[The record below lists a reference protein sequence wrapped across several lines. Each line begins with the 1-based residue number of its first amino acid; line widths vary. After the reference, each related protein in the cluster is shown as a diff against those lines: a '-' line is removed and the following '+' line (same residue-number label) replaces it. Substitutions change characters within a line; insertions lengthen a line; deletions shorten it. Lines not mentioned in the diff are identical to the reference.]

1 LTAFLGCAILK
12 KKTFCWEKVK
22 IMTTNKFQSE
32 VLKKA
37 NEILS
42 RLPRERSKN
51 IIGRRFGLRNGNRET
66 LEAIG
71 HDYNIT
77 RERVRQIESDTLKI
91 LTDARNLAII
101 KPIFDYLDNLFEEH
115 GYLIGEKRLL
125 DLITNVSKPHPARSA
140 TIMALNLGKP
150 YQKFNESPKFYSYW
164 ATKKQPREQ
173 TKRIINSLV
182 EHLNKQN
189 RTFTPEKIL
198 DIISSKHKNAP
209 QKLVENSLNISKEI
223 DENIFGEIGLSN
235 WPEINP
241 KGARDMAYLVL
252 KKETKPHHFTNIT
265 ELINKTN
272 LSSSQAFPQT
282 VHNELIKD
290 KRFVLVG
297 RGIYALREWGYEPG
311 TVKEVIIKVL
321 NQTNKPL
328 SKNEIVSAVLE
339 KRQIRPNTV
348 VINLQN
354 NEEFERLEDGRY
366 ILCREL

>member
-1 LTAFLGCAILK
+1 
-12 KKTFCWEKVK
+12 
-22 IMTTNKFQSE
+22 MTTNKFQSE

-51 IIGRRFGLRNGNRET
+51 IIGRRFGLRNGNQET

-77 RERVRQIESDTLKI
+77 RERVRQIESDALKI
-91 LTDARNLAII
+91 LTEDQNLTII

-115 GYLIGEKRLL
+115 AYLIGEKRLL
-125 DLITNVSKPHPARSA
+125 DLTTNVPKPHPARSA
-140 TIMALNLGKP
+140 TIMVLTLGKP
-150 YQKFNESPKFYSYW
+150 YQRFNESPRFHSHW
-164 ATKKQPREQ
+164 VTKNQSREQ
-173 TKRIINSLV
+173 TRKIVDSLV
-182 EHLNKQN
+182 EYFSQQN

-198 DIISSKHKNAP
+198 DIISSKHKNIP
-209 QKLVENSLNISKEI
+209 KKLIENGLDISKEI
-223 DENIFGEIGLSN
+223 SGNIFGEIGLNN

-252 KKETKPHHFTNIT
+252 KKETKPRHFTNIT
-265 ELINKTN
+265 ELINKAN

-290 KRFVLVG
+290 DRFVLIG

-311 TVKEVIIKVL
+311 TVKEVIIKIL
-321 NQTNKPL
+321 DQANKPL
-328 SKNEIVSAVLE
+328 SKNEIISAVLE

-348 VINLQN
+348 AINLQN
-354 NEEFERLEDGRY
+354 NEEFERLEDGKY